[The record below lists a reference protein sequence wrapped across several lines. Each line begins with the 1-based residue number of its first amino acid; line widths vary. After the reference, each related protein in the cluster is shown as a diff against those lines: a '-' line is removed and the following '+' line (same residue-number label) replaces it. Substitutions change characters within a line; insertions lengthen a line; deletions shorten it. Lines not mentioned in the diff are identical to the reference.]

1 MVLVTEVSTTRV
13 KVIIRV
19 TCLRLETLSFSKIR
33 LLSRKY
39 DVNEDGNIFLF
50 FVFSVT
56 SNGTKFGN
64 LCLVIFTARNICVF
78 SWTEMLDRAI
88 IIIAQFSKLIF
99 ARSCISSSALRSQT
113 QQHKFDYYTSSTLHM
128 RIAVGLDQFN
138 ILGKSL

>member
-19 TCLRLETLSFSKIR
+19 TCLRLETLSFTKIR

-50 FVFSVT
+50 FVFSGT

-88 IIIAQFSKLIF
+88 T
-99 ARSCISSSALRSQT
+99 RSCISSSALRSQT
-113 QQHKFDYYTSSTLHM
+113 QQRKFDYYTSSTLHM
-128 RIAVGLDQFN
+128 RIAIGLDQFN